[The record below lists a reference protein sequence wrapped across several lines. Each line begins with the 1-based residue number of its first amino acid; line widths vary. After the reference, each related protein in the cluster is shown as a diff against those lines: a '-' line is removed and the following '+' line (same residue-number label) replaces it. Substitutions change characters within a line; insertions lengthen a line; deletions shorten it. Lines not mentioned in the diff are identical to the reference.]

1 MKYKT
6 YRKKPTKYWQ
16 KKTNEFK
23 QLFILT
29 IILLVPV
36 IFILETAILSDFEEE
51 RCIDTKT
58 ELERHHELPVASDK
72 PLEVEIIELVTH
84 NPEVET
90 MIYNIADEMGRPE
103 YAEYLVKLAFC
114 ESSMNPNATND
125 KGNNPSYSV
134 DRGLFQYNSYWQ
146 SHITDECA
154 YSVECATK
162 NTIKMI
168 EAGKQHRWVCDSKVK
183 GVPIHLVINK

>member
-36 IFILETAILSDFEEE
+36 IFILETAILSDFKEETD
-51 RCIDTKT
+51 ITKT
-58 ELERHHELPVASDK
+58 ELERHHEPPVASEEA
-72 PLEVEIIELVTH
+72 LEIRIIELVTH
-84 NPEVET
+84 RPDIET

-114 ESSMNPNATND
+114 ESSMNPDATND
-125 KGNNPSYSV
+125 KGNNPAYSY

-146 SHITDECA
+146 SQVSDECA
-154 YSVECATK
+154 YDVRCSVE